1 MRGSISKLRRKYI
14 ITAST
19 IVFAVI
25 LLMMVVLNLLMQFTY
40 KNEKTI
46 VEGVIS
52 RAAISNIN
60 KPYTEKFILADAAMT
75 DNGDYII
82 PRDVRDI
89 SGITVYGNIINN
101 GKAAIWYSAGGGLM
115 FEAKINGKQEMIYKD
130 YAFSKDITNV
140 SIDFSDY
147 DNLKCGYT
155 PMSIEK
161 EQITGNYFLVSTIWW
176 KNSSNVPDD
185 IDNNIELSLDSI
197 EIHYKDKRTIPAYTE
212 SLVSHISFSDIF
224 EGDIPEAV
232 NVTGAFYL
240 ISDEN
245 GNLISI
251 NNGNL
256 ANPIENSEAEKY
268 LQIIGKSNYGNI
280 KKDNYIYNCTVHHTD
295 GFNILVFLNENFIT
309 NAKRNLFC
317 ISILVATGVWL
328 ILFAI
333 IFIVSGY
340 VVKPVEETMER
351 QKQFIS
357 NASHELKTPVTVI
370 SAAID
375 IISSKKGEDKWT
387 DCIKEQ
393 SKKMQCL
400 VNELLDLSRMLEVNT
415 ARNNFKRCSLST
427 AVTNS
432 LLYFESLFFEKN
444 KTLSQNIEDNITI
457 NCDEN
462 KISQLV
468 GILVDNALKYSDEN
482 STIEFTLRREKDNA
496 VIKCSNLCSN
506 FSSEDTS
513 RLFER
518 FYRSSNDCTQEQE
531 GFGLGLSIAQA
542 VAQLHKGKIQADY
555 KNGIIT
561 FTVTLPI
568 K

>member
-1 MRGSISKLRRKYI
+1 MKSSVSKLRRKYI
-14 ITAST
+14 ITASA

-25 LLMMVVLNLLMQFTY
+25 LLMIAVLNLLMQFTY

-52 RAAISNIN
+52 QAAVSNIN
-60 KPYTEKFILADAAMT
+60 KPYTEKFILSDAAVT

-89 SGITVYGNIINN
+89 SGITVYGNIVNN

-115 FEAKINGKQEMIYKD
+115 FEAKIHGNQEMVYKD
-130 YAFSKDITNV
+130 YTFNKDTTNI

-147 DNLKCGYT
+147 DNLKWGYL
-155 PMSIEK
+155 PISVDE
-161 EQITGNYFLVSTIWW
+161 EQITGSYFLVSTVWW
-176 KNSSNVPDD
+176 KNSSTIPDD
-185 IDNNIELSLDSI
+185 MDNSIELTLDSI
-197 EIHYKDKRTIPAYTE
+197 EIHYKDMRTIPEYTE

-224 EGDIPEAV
+224 KDEIPEAV

-240 ISDEN
+240 ISDEE

-256 ANPIENSEAEKY
+256 ANPIENEEAEKY
-268 LQIIGKSNYGNI
+268 LLTIGKNNSGRI
-280 KKDNYIYNCTVHHTD
+280 EKDGYVYSCTVHHTD
-295 GFNILVFLNENFIT
+295 GLNILVFLNENFT
-309 NAKRNLFC
+309 ANANRNLFI
-317 ISILVATGVWL
+317 ISVLVAAGVWI
-328 ILFAI
+328 ILFVI

-375 IISSKKGEDKWT
+375 IISSKKGADKWT
-387 DCIKEQ
+387 DCIKQQ
-393 SKKMQCL
+393 SKKMQRL
-400 VNELLDLSRMLEVNT
+400 VTELLDLSRMLEENT
-415 ARNNFKRCSLST
+415 DKNSFAPCSLST
-427 AVTNS
+427 VVTNS
-432 LLYFESLFFEKN
+432 LLYFESIFFEKN
-444 KTLSQNIEDNITI
+444 KTLKQDIEDGITM
-457 NCDEN
+457 NCDES

-468 GILVDNALKYSDEN
+468 GILVDNALKYSDDC
-482 STIEFTLRREKDNA
+482 STIEFTLKTEKDNA
-496 VIKCSNLCSN
+496 VIKCSNPCSN
-506 FSSEDTS
+506 FSPEDTA

-542 VAQLHKGKIQADY
+542 VAKLHKGKIFADY
-555 KNGIIT
+555 KDGVIT
-561 FTVTLPI
+561 FTVILPV

>member
-1 MRGSISKLRRKYI
+1 MRSSVSKLRRKYI
-14 ITAST
+14 ITASA

-25 LLMMVVLNLLMQFTY
+25 LLMIAVLNLLMQFTY

-52 RAAISNIN
+52 QAAVSNIN
-60 KPYTEKFILADAAMT
+60 KPFTEKFILSDAAVT
-75 DNGDYII
+75 ENGDYVI
-82 PRDVRDI
+82 PRDIRDI
-89 SGITVYGNIINN
+89 SGITVYGNIVNK
-101 GKAAIWYSAGGGLM
+101 GKAAIWYCAGGGLM
-115 FEAKINGKQEMIYKD
+115 FEANINGKQEMVYKD
-130 YAFSKDITNV
+130 YTFNKDTTNI

-147 DNLKCGYT
+147 DNLKWGYK
-155 PMSIEK
+155 PMSVEE
-161 EQITGNYFLVSTIWW
+161 EQITGSYFLVSTVWW
-176 KNSSNVPDD
+176 KNSSNVSDD
-185 IDNNIELSLDSI
+185 IDPNIELTLDSI
-197 EIHYKDKRTIPAYTE
+197 EIHYKDKRTIPQYTE

-224 EGDIPEAV
+224 KDEIPEAV

-240 ISDEN
+240 ISDEE

-256 ANPIENSEAEKY
+256 ANDIEIEEAKKY
-268 LQIIGKSNYGNI
+268 LLAVNKNNSDRIE
-280 KKDNYIYNCTVHHTD
+280 KDGYIYSCTVHHTD
-295 GFNILVFLNENFIT
+295 GLNILIFLNENFT
-309 NAKRNLFC
+309 ANANRNLFI
-317 ISILVATGVWL
+317 ISVLVAAGVCI
-328 ILFAI
+328 ILFVI
-333 IFIVSGY
+333 IFIVSGC

-387 DCIKEQ
+387 ICIKEQ
-393 SKKMQCL
+393 SRKMKHL
-400 VNELLDLSRMLEVNT
+400 VSELLDLSRMLEENT
-415 ARNNFKRCSLST
+415 DKNSFAPCSLST
-427 AVTNS
+427 TVTNS

-444 KTLSQNIEDNITI
+444 KTLKQNIEEGITMD
-457 NCDEN
+457 CDES

-468 GILVDNALKYSDEN
+468 GILVDNALKYSDDE
-482 STIEFTLRREKDNA
+482 STIEFTLKTEKDNA
-496 VIKCSNLCSN
+496 VIRCSNPCSN
-506 FSSEDTS
+506 FSPEETE

-518 FYRSSNDCTQEQE
+518 FYRSGNDCTQEQE

-542 VAQLHKGKIQADY
+542 VAKLHKSRIFADY
-555 KNGIIT
+555 KDGVIT
-561 FTVTLPI
+561 FTVMFPI